1 MSQMSSPVVIRLE
14 ILNLDLLN
22 ELASVGQMES
32 RNEQHSTID
41 HLTFSKMKPLMFMLL
56 IFLVYTNITIYSTLP
71 IRLSRMIIIPI
82 LLVLQYL
89 VAIYQ
94 GVVFPIG

>member
-1 MSQMSSPVVIRLE
+1 MSSPVVIRLE

-22 ELASVGQMES
+22 EPASISQMES
-32 RNEQHSTID
+32 RNEQHSTIN
-41 HLTFSKMKPLMFMLL
+41 HLMFSMMTLLMFMLL
-56 IFLVYTNITIYSTLP
+56 ILIYSTLP
-71 IRLSRMIIIPI
+71 TKLSRMIIIPI

-94 GVVFPIG
+94 GAVFPIR

>member
-1 MSQMSSPVVIRLE
+1 MSSPVVIRLE

-22 ELASVGQMES
+22 EPASISQMES

-41 HLTFSKMKPLMFMLL
+41 HLMFSMMTLLMFMLL
-56 IFLVYTNITIYSTLP
+56 ILIYSTLP
-71 IRLSRMIIIPI
+71 TKLSRMIIIPI

-94 GVVFPIG
+94 GAVFPIR